1 MKSSIVTFLNLTRGF
16 RRRYALAFGALLL
29 SIVFLQLAVVVSKVT
44 IDRVLDSE
52 QPADQL
58 MVVGL
63 QSRVD
68 ELILWSMGGKAFVS
82 DHLWMPGLVIVLVTL
97 LAGVFTWLR
106 GRWAAMA
113 CEGIMVG
120 LRDELYDKLQHLPCN
135 WFDEQES
142 GDIVQRCT
150 SDVDTVRVFLASQM
164 VELIRGL
171 LLLVLA
177 APLLLMINLWMALC
191 SLILVPFILYFSVVF
206 FRKVRVVF
214 RAKDEAEGRMTTTI
228 QENLT
233 GVRVVR
239 AFARQDYEIEQ
250 FEERNSAHRDLDNR
264 LYVLMARF
272 WSLSDL
278 LCMGQ
283 KAIVLGVGIVFL
295 LNGYIEVGSLYL
307 FLTMVTM
314 FIWPMQQAGRILAD
328 LGRATVAFDR
338 LSEILAVDVETLAE
352 VQGDEPALDGDIVF
366 DGVTF
371 AHREQSPVLHAV
383 NFTVPEGET
392 LALVGP
398 SGCGKSTIVNLLLRL
413 YDHDTGT
420 ISIGGHALRDLP
432 RKHVRSRIAVVLQEP
447 FLFSKTLRENIAMAQ
462 PTAAEHELHEAT
474 NAADIHESI
483 LRFEKG
489 YDTPV
494 GERGVTLSGGQRQRI
509 ALARALLQSPDILIL
524 DDALSAVDTETES
537 TILEA
542 LRRRHGRHTTIIIAH
557 RIATLMHADRI
568 LVMDGGRIVQ
578 SGSHQTL
585 LQEDGLYRRLWQIQV
600 GLEDELRDDRGE
612 GA

>member
-52 QPADQL
+52 QPTDQL

-239 AFARQDYEIEQ
+239 AFARQAHEIEQ
-250 FEERNSAHRDLDNR
+250 FEERNAAHRDLDNR

-283 KAIVLGVGIVFL
+283 KAIVLGVGVVFL

-371 AHREQSPVLHAV
+371 AHREQSPVLHDV
-383 NFTVPEGET
+383 RFSVPEGET

-413 YDHDTGT
+413 YDHDTGS

-432 RKHVRSRIAVVLQEP
+432 RKHVRSRIAVVMQEP

-578 SGSHQTL
+578 SGSHESL
-585 LQEDGLYRRLWQIQV
+585 LEEEGLYRRLWKIQV

>member
-1 MKSSIVTFLNLTRGF
+1 MKSSIITFLNLTQGF
-16 RRRYALAFGALLL
+16 RRRYAWAFVALLL
-29 SIVFLQLAVVVSKVT
+29 SIVLLQIAVVISKVT
-44 IDRVLDSE
+44 IDRVLDPD
-52 QPADQL
+52 QPVDDL
-58 MVVGL
+58 MVIGL
-63 QSRVD
+63 QAKID
-68 ELILWSMGGKAFVS
+68 ELILSFMGGRDFVA
-82 DHLWMPGLVIVLVTL
+82 DNLWVPGLVIVLVTV

-120 LRDELYDKLQHLPCN
+120 LRDKLYDKLQHLPCN
-135 WFDEQES
+135 WFDVQDS

-164 VELIRGL
+164 IELIRGL

-177 APLLLMINLWMALC
+177 APLLLLINVWMALV
-191 SLILVPFILYFSVVF
+191 SLVLVPFILFFSVVF
-206 FRKVRVVF
+206 FRRVRIVF

-239 AFARQDYEIEQ
+239 AFARQEHEIDQ
-250 FEERNSAHRDLDNR
+250 FAERNTAHRDLDNK

-278 LCMGQ
+278 LCMAQ

-295 LNGYIEVGSLYL
+295 LYGYIEIGSLYL

-338 LSEILAVDVETLAE
+338 LSEILAVDVETLADPA
-352 VQGDEPALDGDIVF
+352 GDEPALDGDIVF

-371 AHREQSPVLHAV
+371 AHREQSPVLHNV
-383 NFTVPEGET
+383 GFTVPEGET
-392 LALVGP
+392 IALVGP

-413 YDHDTGT
+413 YDLDTGA
-420 ISIGGHALRDLP
+420 ISIGGHALCDLP
-432 RKHVRSRIAVVLQEP
+432 RKYVRSRIAVVLQEP

-524 DDALSAVDTETES
+524 DDALSAVDTETEA

-568 LVMDGGRIVQ
+568 LVMDKGRIIQ
-578 SGSHQTL
+578 SGSHESL
-585 LQEDGLYRRLWQIQV
+585 LSEEGLYRRLWNIQV
-600 GLEDELRDDRGE
+600 GLEGEFRDGT
-612 GA
+612 GGGP